1 MLPRPITQESSP
13 KGLGLQ
19 IKKACVKITVNV
31 FGLQVRWRASFPN
44 GDDPGRYETWG
55 FMGIWGCFLPD
66 FLIPS
71 QIFKCACLCSAFS
84 FPLSP
89 CLVFYIDFELAF
101 YFRQL
106 VANDLELCS
115 FRYDLKKVNQ
125 SLWDRFSFG
134 ASCLTPTAESNENHV
149 CVPIWQ
155 IMIVSPFLLPFV
167 QGGNDLSLP
176 KVLQTMAVLRDRH
189 KHSSRI
195 TSWPLSPLH
204 SHTRCIHQFI
214 LNFFYLFRNNKIRH
228 NI

>member
-1 MLPRPITQESSP
+1 M
-13 KGLGLQ
+13 
-19 IKKACVKITVNV
+19 
-31 FGLQVRWRASFPN
+31 
-44 GDDPGRYETWG
+44 
-55 FMGIWGCFLPD
+55 
-66 FLIPS
+66 
-71 QIFKCACLCSAFS
+71 
-84 FPLSP
+84 
-89 CLVFYIDFELAF
+89 FYIDFELAF

-195 TSWPLSPLH
+195 MS
-204 SHTRCIHQFI
+204 
-214 LNFFYLFRNNKIRH
+214 
-228 NI
+228 